1 MAKKSKIA
9 QAESRTILRSQINFA
24 SYNPR
29 QISEF
34 ARKKLKA
41 NLKKVGLL
49 GGIVW
54 NEDTGNLVSGHQRVG
69 IIDEVNRYN
78 HQTHENDYEI
88 RVDVAHLSIKE
99 EKEQNMLMNNPKV
112 QGDFVSDILREL
124 ANGED
129 AVDFEAA
136 GFDDFDLELYGIT
149 PITDEEMSQIV
160 EMGDGTEPVESDWG
174 KERLTENNQH
184 LANVDQDTSAQGE
197 NTKIDRSVDFY
208 NDTPE
213 NQIARHNEIQKVK
226 DRISAKAD
234 DLSNDGGMLSYFVVS
249 FPNPQEKEGV
259 LEQLGYDKNAKFVD
273 GMELMDKL
281 YSIL

>member
-9 QAESRTILRSQINFA
+9 QAESRIILRSQINFA

-29 QISEF
+29 SISEY

-41 NLKKVGLL
+41 NLKEVGLL

-54 NEDTGNLVSGHQRVG
+54 NEETGNLVSGHQRVG

-78 HQTHENDYEI
+78 HETKENDYEI
-88 RVDVAHLSIKE
+88 RVDVTHLSMKK

-112 QGDFVSDILREL
+112 QGDFVSEILREL
-124 ANGED
+124 ANDGD

-149 PITDEEMSQIV
+149 PITDEEMNQIV
-160 EMGDGTEPVESDWG
+160 EMGDSTEPVESDWG
-174 KERLTENNQH
+174 KERLTENNEH
-184 LANVDQDTSAQGE
+184 LAGVDQNTASQGE

-226 DRISAKAD
+226 DRINAKSD
-234 DLSNDGGMLSYFVVS
+234 VTNDGGMLSYFIVS

-259 LEQLGYDKNAKFVD
+259 LEQLGYDKNSKFVD
-273 GMELMDKL
+273 GMELMDKI
-281 YSIL
+281 YNIL